1 MEDSAIL
8 RLYWQRDEQAIRE
21 TEAKYGAYC
30 RSIARGI
37 LSDPEDAEES
47 VSDAWLRA
55 WESIPPRRPE
65 KLSAYLGKLTRNLCL
80 SRLRERSARKRGGGE
95 LPLALEELAE
105 CVPAPGDAE
114 QALEA
119 RELGRALNRF
129 VSGLEKRERD
139 VFVCRY
145 YYLTELEELSR
156 RTGWSESKLKS
167 MLFRTRKK
175 LKKFLQEEGYL

>member
-1 MEDSAIL
+1 MDDAGIL
-8 RLYWQRDEQAIRE
+8 ALYWRRDEQAIRE
-21 TEAKYGAYC
+21 TEQKYGAYC

-55 WESIPPRRPE
+55 WESIPPKRPE

-80 SRLRERSARKRGGGE
+80 SRLRERRAQKRGGGE
-95 LPLALEELAE
+95 LPLALEELEE
-105 CVPAPGDAE
+105 CVPGPGDPEAE
-114 QALEA
+114 LEA

-129 VSGLEKRERD
+129 VAALERLERD
-139 VFVCRY
+139 LFVCRY
-145 YYLTELEELSR
+145 YFLTPLEELSR

-167 MLFRTRKK
+167 MLFRTRKR
-175 LKKFLQEEGYL
+175 LKKFLREEGYL

>member
-55 WESIPPRRPE
+55 WESIQPRRPE
-65 KLSAYLGKLTRNLCL
+65 KLSSYLGKLTRNLCL
-80 SRLRERSARKRGGGE
+80 SRLRERSARKRGGFR
-95 LPLALEELAE
+95 LAAGAE
-105 CVPAPGDAE
+105 A
-114 QALEA
+114 
-119 RELGRALNRF
+119 
-129 VSGLEKRERD
+129 K
-139 VFVCRY
+139 
-145 YYLTELEELSR
+145 
-156 RTGWSESKLKS
+156 
-167 MLFRTRKK
+167 
-175 LKKFLQEEGYL
+175 